1 MQRTVTLTVRFTLW
15 SIQLAVPSRCG
26 RWWNPS
32 PIRRWCGLVAPA
44 VLDPEEDPD
53 AYNNDDDDDSNSIPL
68 PVRIAAFKTILSLPD
83 AFSMKLARRMVDNR
97 NMTQALLNQ
106 TVSRVLSSQRVEA
119 LVEKYTAPVRE
130 FSSDW
135 DTGLLNVYRADFLR
149 EDTEL
154 LNGRKLLS
162 EAQLVMRNT
171 GRGDAAFCV
180 ISGAEDGV
188 VPLRSSQRI
197 AGLLGCK
204 CVEISQTGHLP
215 MDETPHECARSLLD
229 FIQPRST

>member
-15 SIQLAVPSRCG
+15 GIQ

-130 FSSDW
+130 FATDW

-149 EDTEL
+149 EDETL
-154 LNGRKLLS
+154 LKGRKLLS
-162 EAQLVMRNT
+162 DAKRVMQNDN
-171 GRGDAAFCV
+171 GRDAAAFCV
-180 ISGAEDGV
+180 ISGEEDGV

-197 AGLLGCK
+197 AGLLGCE